1 MGKGVTWRDMVRSI
15 ATARIVMPQSMVRLS
30 AGRMEFSQEAQAMM
44 FLCGANSIF
53 TGDKLL
59 TTANPKFSEDAAMFE
74 VLGLKGK
81 KPFTGPTAHL
91 RPEGLAEEDLAQPVA
106 APMAPL
112 MGRESNG
119 SRPRE
124 VAF

>member
-1 MGKGVTWRDMVRSI
+1 
-15 ATARIVMPQSMVRLS
+15 
-30 AGRMEFSQEAQAMM
+30 M
-44 FLCGANSIF
+44 FPVA
-53 TGDKLL
+53 
-59 TTANPKFSEDAAMFE
+59 P
-74 VLGLKGK
+74 GK

-119 SRPRE
+119 SGPRE

>member
-1 MGKGVTWRDMVRSI
+1 MPPGRNQRANKIWYNRNHNHNQQPTTNRI
-15 ATARIVMPQSMVRLS
+15 AP
-30 AGRMEFSQEAQAMM
+30 
-44 FLCGANSIF
+44 
-53 TGDKLL
+53 
-59 TTANPKFSEDAAMFE
+59 
-74 VLGLKGK
+74 GK

-119 SRPRE
+119 SGPRE